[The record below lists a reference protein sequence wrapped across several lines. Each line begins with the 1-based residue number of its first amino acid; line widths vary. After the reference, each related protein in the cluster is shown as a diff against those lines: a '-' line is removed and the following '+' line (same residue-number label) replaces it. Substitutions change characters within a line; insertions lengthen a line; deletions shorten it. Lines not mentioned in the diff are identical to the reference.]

1 MNPLLAALVAAGV
14 IDRAEAERINRLLND
29 DLRRTWAE
37 QQIAAATAR
46 ALRAQQ
52 QRLATAAGEGG
63 APALVQESLWRSE
76 DRQLAQA
83 VLPSLRSVAGDAAIV
98 ASVRSG
104 LDAWQATNTGVIDW
118 VNQYYTGAAGD
129 ALGSIPSL
137 NRVTR
142 EEVGRLVNLWQTGD
156 LPGGPQLGL
165 PDLIASMESSFGAE
179 RGARIAVTE
188 TTRVFA
194 ESTRAAAIA
203 NPTVTMLRWGTARD
217 EIVCFPAGTLVTTEV
232 GDVPIERIAPG
243 QRVMTRSGLRR
254 VSAVSVRDYSG
265 EMVTLE
271 TESGVRLT
279 STANHPIWSEIAQTW
294 LEASQFEIGDTVQ
307 LLNHKSDRIGRVLK
321 FALGDTNDRPSLPPK
336 VLLLRCVAAG
346 GMPVSAIDF
355 NGNAAIRDR
364 EVNAVASYAELL
376 SELDSGRSERFTH
389 ASFEQRFGLRSAIA
403 GKTTELARR
412 RTGFHS
418 ESLAARLTRD
428 VHRRAAAFFGT
439 EALFPS
445 LLARHEYLAAAFAGS
460 LFSPVSAFPAAHSVA
475 MRDTRLDRELLLAY
489 RADFRN
495 HYGGGSIVPARS
507 AAIVPLAIQLSAGQ
521 WLAALFA
528 HPGRG
533 STNRVV
539 AGLRAILLACLRRC
553 RFEWRSTE
561 RTLSDFQAVSPV
573 SNAQPMTT
581 LYHEWR
587 GTETVRVYDL
597 QVEDVPEFYANGIL
611 VHNCPIC
618 GPFDGQTIT
627 KYQRAFPG
635 GYFPPAHPNCRCDV
649 TEETAFTMNVPLGI
663 GGAGTWTY
671 GSS

>member
-203 NPTVTMLRWGTARD
+203 NPAVTMLRWGTARD
-217 EIVCFPAGTLVTTEV
+217 EIV
-232 GDVPIERIAPG
+232 
-243 QRVMTRSGLRR
+243 
-254 VSAVSVRDYSG
+254 
-265 EMVTLE
+265 
-271 TESGVRLT
+271 
-279 STANHPIWSEIAQTW
+279 
-294 LEASQFEIGDTVQ
+294 
-307 LLNHKSDRIGRVLK
+307 
-321 FALGDTNDRPSLPPK
+321 
-336 VLLLRCVAAG
+336 
-346 GMPVSAIDF
+346 
-355 NGNAAIRDR
+355 
-364 EVNAVASYAELL
+364 
-376 SELDSGRSERFTH
+376 
-389 ASFEQRFGLRSAIA
+389 
-403 GKTTELARR
+403 
-412 RTGFHS
+412 
-418 ESLAARLTRD
+418 
-428 VHRRAAAFFGT
+428 
-439 EALFPS
+439 
-445 LLARHEYLAAAFAGS
+445 
-460 LFSPVSAFPAAHSVA
+460 
-475 MRDTRLDRELLLAY
+475 
-489 RADFRN
+489 
-495 HYGGGSIVPARS
+495 
-507 AAIVPLAIQLSAGQ
+507 
-521 WLAALFA
+521 
-528 HPGRG
+528 
-533 STNRVV
+533 
-539 AGLRAILLACLRRC
+539 
-553 RFEWRSTE
+553 
-561 RTLSDFQAVSPV
+561 
-573 SNAQPMTT
+573 
-581 LYHEWR
+581 
-587 GTETVRVYDL
+587 
-597 QVEDVPEFYANGIL
+597 
-611 VHNCPIC
+611 CPIC